1 MSVSELERA
10 RPSAEELA
18 NSVSHGLGL
27 VALVVALP
35 FLLRASYEQGGT
47 LALIGAGVFGGSA
60 VLVYLA
66 STVLHALP
74 DGVAKQRFEVLDHS
88 AIYLLIAGTYTP
100 FTLGVLR
107 GGWGWALLAAVWTLA
122 VVGVCTEILS
132 GARRR
137 LLALGLYL
145 GMGWLVVL
153 AARTV
158 FEQMAVPGIALVFAG
173 GVAYTAG
180 VVFYL
185 ADRMRFGHLIWHFF
199 VMLGTACHFLAVLW
213 YAC

>member
-1 MSVSELERA
+1 MSVNELERV
-10 RPSAEELA
+10 RPPDEELA

-35 FLLRASYEQGGT
+35 FLLQASYEQGGT
-47 LALIGAGVFGGSA
+47 LALVGAGVFGGSA
-60 VLVYLA
+60 LLVYLA

-74 DGVAKQRFEVLDHS
+74 DGDTKQRFEVLDHS

-107 GGWGWALLAAVWTLA
+107 GGWGWALLSAVWTLA
-122 VVGVCTEILS
+122 VVGVCLEILCEE
-132 GARRR
+132 RRQ
-137 LLALGLYL
+137 LVSVALYL

-153 AARTV
+153 VARTV

-173 GVAYTAG
+173 GVAYTGG

-185 ADRMRFGHLIWHFF
+185 AERMRYGHLIWHFF